1 MNLSTADTQQ
11 LRIPAGAS
19 ASRVRPIG
27 HAEATRWLEDTL
39 YRGDGYEFPN
49 ALGLAEPNGRGD
61 IVQKIYRFVQDA
73 TAGDSLDS
81 PHVQFTQRRT
91 MRRDGT
97 QYSMSD
103 SPILARYRIETC
115 LPVEQVAEVIAGEQ
129 SSGTFLPVPG
139 ETEELKARSRAKVT
153 NVTLLEAADTPSLP
167 GGRKPKGTASR
178 LKYQRAEIS
187 SMCSTTAICRG
198 WAN

>member
-1 MNLSTADTQQ
+1 LAITSAEQRVEAVNLSTADTQQ

-81 PHVQFTQRRT
+81 PHVQFTQWRT

-97 QYSMSD
+97 Q
-103 SPILARYRIETC
+103 
-115 LPVEQVAEVIAGEQ
+115 
-129 SSGTFLPVPG
+129 
-139 ETEELKARSRAKVT
+139 
-153 NVTLLEAADTPSLP
+153 
-167 GGRKPKGTASR
+167 
-178 LKYQRAEIS
+178 
-187 SMCSTTAICRG
+187 
-198 WAN
+198 